1 MSEEND
7 GYYEILEKNIN
18 RTPSDIKCSKFFMGP
33 PPKSESG
40 TELTLKAF
48 AYLKEILKERQG

>member
-1 MSEEND
+1 
-7 GYYEILEKNIN
+7 
-18 RTPSDIKCSKFFMGP
+18 MGP

-48 AYLKEILKERQG
+48 AFLKESLKERQGQSSE